1 LLYEEP
7 ATGIRRSLRYTKCAL
22 ASIFQVKRVVY
33 FGSMGEKAANVGRG
47 ITNEPNLPSSEA
59 LGINHRPG
67 QGHSVVLFAFW
78 RPLQGEFYPLPVI
91 KYSPCGYRIPL

>member
-1 LLYEEP
+1 M
-7 ATGIRRSLRYTKCAL
+7 
-22 ASIFQVKRVVY
+22 KRVVY

-67 QGHSVVLFAFW
+67 PFSGAFCF
-78 RPLQGEFYPLPVI
+78 LGAATALIGLLE
-91 KYSPCGYRIPL
+91 RIR